1 MKIVIDTN
9 ILVAA
14 LKSKRGASYKLLSIL
29 PHEKLSTVVSI
40 PLITEYEDVLGR
52 VALPDSITENDIE
65 DVIDYIC
72 AISKHQDIYFLW
84 RPFLPDPSDDHVLET
99 AVAGGCDIIVTYN
112 KRDFRGVDQFGLW
125 VLDARELLIE
135 IGEL

>member
-29 PHEKLSTVVSI
+29 PNEKLSTVVSV

-52 VALPDSITENDIE
+52 VALPDSITENDIA
-65 DVIDYIC
+65 DVVDYIC

-84 RPFLPDPSDDHVLET
+84 CPFLADPSDDHVLET